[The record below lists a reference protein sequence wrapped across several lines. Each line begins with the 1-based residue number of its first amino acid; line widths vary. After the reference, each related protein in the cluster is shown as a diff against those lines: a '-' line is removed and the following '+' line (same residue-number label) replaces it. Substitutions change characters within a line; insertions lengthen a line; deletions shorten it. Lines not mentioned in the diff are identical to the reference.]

1 MPSRRSFAEIGRIV
15 CINYGKDNG
24 KIGVIVDMCD
34 SMTCLIDGP
43 SVERKL
49 INFRRLAFTDIKL
62 PIKKRMRSSLLY
74 KAWTEAGVDQQ
85 FAKTTWGQKI
95 ANQNKRKELTDFDR
109 FVVKTLKA
117 KKNKIIA
124 KKVKELK
131 AKK

>member
-1 MPSRRSFAEIGRIV
+1 MNLFYYGVRVHSIAATLYS
-15 CINYGKDNG
+15 NY
-24 KIGVIVDMCD
+24 IASLHRTIH
-34 SMTCLIDGP
+34 
-43 SVERKL
+43 
-49 INFRRLAFTDIKL
+49 NFLLHTIFFL
-62 PIKKRMRSSLLY
+62 PFLSLRSSLLY
-74 KAWTEAGVDQQ
+74 KAWTEAGIDEQ

>member
-62 PIKKRMRSSLLY
+62 PIKKRLVSYAKQNALSIVATHQMLLSH
-74 KAWTEAGVDQQ
+74 
-85 FAKTTWGQKI
+85 I
-95 ANQNKRKELTDFDR
+95 KR
-109 FVVKTLKA
+109 
-117 KKNKIIA
+117 
-124 KKVKELK
+124 
-131 AKK
+131 